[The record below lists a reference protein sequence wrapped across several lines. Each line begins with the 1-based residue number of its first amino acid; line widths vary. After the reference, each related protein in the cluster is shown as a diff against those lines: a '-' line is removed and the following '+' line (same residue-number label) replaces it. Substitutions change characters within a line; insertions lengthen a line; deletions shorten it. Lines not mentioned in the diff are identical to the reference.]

1 VGAIAWTVLGA
12 VLWVVV
18 AVPSALVVGAILRR
32 RGDQVPAVADP
43 VDLVEP
49 APSEG
54 LQEGAGDG
62 ARTCCARHPL
72 L

>member
-12 VLWVVV
+12 VLWMVA
-18 AVPSALVVGAILRR
+18 AVPVALVVGAVLRR
-32 RGDQVPAVADP
+32 RGDQVPVVGSD
-43 VDLVEP
+43 VGEP

-54 LQEGAGDG
+54 QQEGAGDG

>member
-1 VGAIAWTVLGA
+1 MGAIAWAALGA

-18 AVPSALVVGAILRR
+18 GVPTALVVGAVLRK
-32 RGDQVPAVADP
+32 RGEQVP
-43 VDLVEP
+43 VDAGVVEP

-54 LQEGAGDG
+54 QQEGAGDG
-62 ARTCCARHPL
+62 ARTRCARHPL

>member
-1 VGAIAWTVLGA
+1 MRCVGAIAWTVLGA
-12 VLWVVV
+12 VLWTVV

-32 RGDQVPAVADP
+32 RGDQVPAVAD
-43 VDLVEP
+43 VVEP